1 MHSVTSLVYGFACV
15 ALIFGRRRHE
25 THHDTNADTIVQ
37 DRRFVILED
46 FGCQAAVHDSRLAL
60 IIVWLP
66 PLCISIIGIFFCRK
80 SINYADRDRSSNA
93 ES

>member
-1 MHSVTSLVYGFACV
+1 MRFVTSLVHGFACV
-15 ALIFGRRRHE
+15 ALMSGRRRHE

-46 FGCQAAVHDSRLAL
+46 FGCQAAVHDSLLAL

-66 PLCISIIGIFFCRK
+66 PLCISVIGIFLCRK
-80 SINYADRDRSSNA
+80 SIVCADHDYSS
-93 ES
+93 

>member
-1 MHSVTSLVYGFACV
+1 MS
-15 ALIFGRRRHE
+15 GRRRHE
-25 THHDTNADTIVQ
+25 TNLDANADAIVQ

-46 FGCQAAVHDSRLAL
+46 FGCQAAVNNSLPAL

-66 PLCISIIGIFFCRK
+66 PLCISIIGTLFCRT
-80 SINYADRDRSSNA
+80 SIYRTYYDSSSDI